1 MTFVDEINLAAI
13 NIWEKTFSDSDDVYM
28 PQVYGEIQKHSL
40 LFIGLN
46 PSFSVN
52 GFRSIF
58 RETKFSTLNPT
69 DYYHWGNK
77 ANYSIEVAKEI
88 ERLAR
93 DKYPYYRKFKEL
105 SHDTAMTWEYIDL
118 FFHRETNQNQFKQ
131 KIYPGNRLT
140 DFGERQIE
148 LSILLLNEIAP
159 EIIVVAN
166 ALASQLF
173 VKRFGAK
180 FNDNLGYHLTTLN
193 GNKLT
198 PTFLAGMFTGQ
209 RAMDVYSYQRLCWQV
224 RTAAQHRVQ
233 VHNGGLSP
241 CP

>member
-1 MTFVDEINLAAI
+1 MIIVDEINLEAI
-13 NIWEKTFSDSDDVYM
+13 NIWEKTFSETDDVYM
-28 PQVYGEIQKHSL
+28 PQVYGEIHKHSL

-46 PSFSVN
+46 PSFSSN

-58 RETKFSTLNPT
+58 KETKFSTLNPI
-69 DYYHWGNK
+69 DFFHWSNK
-77 ANYSIEVAKEI
+77 ENYSIEVAKEI

-105 SHDTAMTWEYIDL
+105 SLDTTMAWEYIDL

-131 KIYPGNRLT
+131 KIYSGNRLN

-148 LSILLLNEIAP
+148 LSNLLLNEIAP

-166 ALASQLF
+166 AFASQLF
-173 VKRFGAK
+173 VKTFGAK
-180 FNDNLGYHLTTLN
+180 FDDRLGYHLTKLKN
-193 GNKLT
+193 NKII
-198 PTFLAGMFTGQ
+198 PTFLASMFTGQ

-224 RTAAQHRVQ
+224 KTAAYR
-233 VHNGGLSP
+233 LK
-241 CP
+241 